1 MGKLPQQSTFAWALM
16 VASAEENKRSGAE
29 IVGKSMGPRTRAE
42 ISNLTTIH
50 KIASSVLHAE
60 LKEKALCLILP
71 LDLLN
76 KEYQASI
83 YYEVGEDLD
92 ILAVYVEDTDIQ
104 PLLSKEAMAEV
115 SEAVEDYLAECR
127 ASIQADMLE
136 EQRNATLD

>member
-29 IVGKSMGPRTRAE
+29 IVGKSLGTRTRAE
-42 ISNLTTIH
+42 LSNLTTIH
-50 KIASSVLHAE
+50 HISG
-60 LKEKALCLILP
+60 LILLEEAKAKYHCLTLP
-71 LDLLN
+71 LELLA

-92 ILAVYVEDTDIQ
+92 IVAVYLDSINIL
-104 PLLSKEAMAEV
+104 PLLSKDAVQEV
-115 SEAVEDYLAECR
+115 YAAVEEELTERRAEM
-127 ASIQADMLE
+127 QAEILE

>member
-29 IVGKSMGPRTRAE
+29 IVGKPMGPRTRAE

>member
-16 VASAEENKRSGAE
+16 VATAEENKRSGAE
-29 IVGKSMGPRTRAE
+29 IMGKSMGLRTRAE
-42 ISNLTTIH
+42 INNLTTIH

-60 LKEKALCLILP
+60 LKARARCLVLP

-92 ILAVYVEDTDIQ
+92 ILAVYIEDTDVQ
-104 PLLSKEAMAEV
+104 PLLSKEAMVEV
-115 SEAVEDYLAECR
+115 SEAVEEYLAECR
-127 ASIQADMLE
+127 ADIQADMLE